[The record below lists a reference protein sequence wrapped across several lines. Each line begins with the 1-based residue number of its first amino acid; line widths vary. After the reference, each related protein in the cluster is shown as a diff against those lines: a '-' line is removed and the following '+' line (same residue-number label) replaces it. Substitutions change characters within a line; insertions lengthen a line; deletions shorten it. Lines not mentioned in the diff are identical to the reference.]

1 MSRVAFAATRYCQTV
16 FSLVIISCAM
26 LMISGCS
33 NDKGFDPKA
42 LSGGDSPE
50 MQQANK
56 SMEDFMKTQGK
67 AKSK

>member
-1 MSRVAFAATRYCQTV
+1 
-16 FSLVIISCAM
+16 VIISGM
-26 LMISGCS
+26 LLMISGCS